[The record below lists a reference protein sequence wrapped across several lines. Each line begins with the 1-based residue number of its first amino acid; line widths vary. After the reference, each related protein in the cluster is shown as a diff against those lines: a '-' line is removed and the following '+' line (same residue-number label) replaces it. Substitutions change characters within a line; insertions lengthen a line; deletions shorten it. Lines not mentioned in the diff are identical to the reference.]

1 MVWTQQNIGDNMT
14 VEQELPIS
22 KKQQVKWDLD
32 QPVDNGAPIVP
43 EDQEFEKPPS
53 APTVDMNLPTS

>member
-1 MVWTQQNIGDNMT
+1 MT

-32 QPVDNGAPIVP
+32 QPVDKGAPIVP
-43 EDQEFEKPPS
+43 QEQEFEKPPS
-53 APTVDMNLPTS
+53 APTVDMNPTTS

>member
-1 MVWTQQNIGDNMT
+1 MT